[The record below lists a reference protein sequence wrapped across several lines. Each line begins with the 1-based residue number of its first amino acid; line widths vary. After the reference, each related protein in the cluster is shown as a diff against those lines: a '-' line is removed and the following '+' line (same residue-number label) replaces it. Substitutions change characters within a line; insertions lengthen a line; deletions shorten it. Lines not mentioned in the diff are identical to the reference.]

1 MRGLSDKPQPR
12 MMGNQGGHGQ
22 GASNDELDSSDDE
35 DHFPPSQHFIGD
47 KQGLGAGEGQ
57 QMAGGPK

>member
-1 MRGLSDKPQPR
+1 MRDKPQHR
-12 MMGNQGGHGQ
+12 IAGAQ
-22 GASNDELDSSDDE
+22 GAHNDELDSSDDE

-57 QMAGGPK
+57 QMVGGPK